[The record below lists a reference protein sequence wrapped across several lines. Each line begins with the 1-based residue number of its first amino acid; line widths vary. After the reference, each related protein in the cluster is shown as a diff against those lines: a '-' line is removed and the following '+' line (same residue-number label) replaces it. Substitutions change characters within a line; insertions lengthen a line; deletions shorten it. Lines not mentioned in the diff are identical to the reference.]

1 VIRRTTVVLLIVG
14 IVAVAGAARGQ
25 KQQWY
30 NLPKLPPPHE
40 YGNVLITRSQASSD
54 LPAVSFSHWRHR
66 LQYTCRVCHFE
77 LEFVMEANASEITE
91 EDNRNGFFCGACHDG
106 KRAFGHTEEN
116 CTKCHTGDIAS
127 GKEKFRA
134 LRRLPKSKY
143 GNMIDWARA
152 IERGNIRPTQSI
164 LDPNFTQIPYTKDLV
179 LESEWYNVPPSV
191 FSHGSHTRW
200 LDCANCHPHVFNIK
214 KKTTKHFLMENILKG
229 QFCGACH
236 LKVAFPIDD
245 CWRCH
250 PGIKR

>member
-1 VIRRTTVVLLIVG
+1 VIRRTVVILLVIG
-14 IVAVAGAARGQ
+14 IVSVSGVTLAQ
-25 KQQWY
+25 QQQWY
-30 NLPKLPPPHE
+30 KLPKLPPPAE
-40 YGNVLITRSQASSD
+40 YGNLLITRSQASSE

-77 LEFVMEANASEITE
+77 LEFLMQANATEITE
-91 EDNRNGFFCGACHDG
+91 EENRNGFFCGACHDG
-106 KRAFGHTEEN
+106 KRAFGHTEGN

-127 GKEKFRA
+127 GKKKFRA
-134 LRRLPKSKY
+134 LRKLPRSKY
-143 GNMIDWARA
+143 GNGIDWARA
-152 IERGNIRPTQSI
+152 IDRGYIRPVQSI
-164 LDPNFTQIPYTKDLV
+164 LDPNFTQIPFTKDLE
-179 LESEWYNVPPSV
+179 LESEWVNVPIAV
-191 FSHGSHTRW
+191 FSHGSHAKW
-200 LDCANCHPHVFNIK
+200 LDCANCHPYVFNIK